1 MNRALCI
8 GVSNYGGVASDLPGV
23 ANDVAAVAGLLSGDG
38 GAFGGATQ
46 LLRDE
51 EATRERVLVEL
62 KRALTDGSAEQ
73 VFIYLAGHGMAA
85 GGRYYFVPRNLRAA
99 DPEATAVPLADVR
112 ELFEACPAKRVLLFL
127 DCCHSGGVLARG
139 VEPNDQPRDVL
150 HRAIQVV
157 GGEGKMIYAACTEEQ
172 LSYESKGPDAQGFFT
187 RAMVEGIR
195 GKASSA
201 EGEVTAGA
209 LFDYIDRQVERV
221 GQGLQRPMQHGHTAG
236 RMILIHDAA
245 RAAPSA
251 TDVQAAATGAVND
264 SGALVMLGDAFFDD
278 VQVQS
283 TGDDLTVVVPSP
295 GATGDAAIEELRP
308 RHHGGGRPVAYA
320 HLNDG
325 GDVRVRDIRSSS
337 EAGRQVWTLTL
348 HRESDGRGPMGD
360 FSYNAGG
367 WTYSPL
373 DIAVMKAR
381 RVLLGERSE
390 REQYQP
396 GMGRPSAMLD
406 PVMVGGHG
414 DQALINQCPL
424 RDLAALKDEDPTGYL
439 RRARLRCLYLLKR
452 IGVIERVLELRL
464 GPVGAAGVPVLFH
477 GRRLKVYD
485 NQAPDKV
492 EVEGTCSIP

>member
-23 ANDVAAVAGLLSGDG
+23 ANDVAAVADLLAGDG
-38 GAFGGATQ
+38 GAFGGATR
-46 LLRDE
+46 LLRDD
-51 EATRERVLVEL
+51 EATRGEVLVEL
-62 KRALTDGSAEQ
+62 ERALTDASAEQ

-85 GGRYYFVPRNLRAA
+85 GGKYHFVPRDFQTA

-112 ELFEACPAKRVLLFL
+112 ELFDSCPAKRVLLFL
-127 DCCHSGGVLARG
+127 DCCHSGGILARG
-139 VEPNDQPRDVL
+139 VEPNEQARDVL
-150 HRAIQVV
+150 RRAIQVV

-172 LSYESKGPDAQGFFT
+172 LSYESTGPGGQGFFT
-187 RAMVEGIR
+187 RAMVDGIR
-195 GKASSA
+195 GKAASA

-221 GQGLQRPMQHGHTAG
+221 GHGLQRPMQHGHTAG
-236 RMILIHDAA
+236 RMVLIHDAA
-245 RAAPSA
+245 RAIPSA
-251 TDVQAAATGAVND
+251 TDTQAAAGAVDD

-278 VQVQS
+278 VQVHS
-283 TGDDLTVVVPSP
+283 TGHELTVVVPSP
-295 GATGDAAIEELRP
+295 GATGDAVIEELRP

-325 GDVRVRDIRSSS
+325 GDVRVKDVRSSS

-348 HRESDGRGPMGD
+348 QRESDERGPMGD

-367 WTYSPL
+367 WNFSPL
-373 DIAVMKAR
+373 DIAVIKAR
-381 RVLLGERSE
+381 RVLLGERQE

-396 GMGRPSAMLD
+396 GMGRPSAALD

-424 RDLAALKDEDPTGYL
+424 RDLAALKDEDPTSYL

-452 IGVIERVLELRL
+452 IGVVERVLELRL

-485 NQAPDKV
+485 NQAPD
-492 EVEGTCSIP
+492 EVEIEGVCSIP